1 MEEAMT
7 RPDPIYQLDC
17 KARRAPTLEQR
28 MQAEIAKAA
37 TESLLLHGNTDVL
50 PFLNRQ
56 MTEVMK

>member
-1 MEEAMT
+1 
-7 RPDPIYQLDC
+7 
-17 KARRAPTLEQR
+17 

-37 TESLLLHGNTDVL
+37 TEAVLLHGATDVL